1 MTAIRKW
8 TSAEDDNLRSM
19 IIAGYSA
26 HQIATMLRRS
36 VQSVYAR
43 SHNLH
48 LSLKRVKRR
57 PSFGREGSVAM
68 PADRP

>member
-1 MTAIRKW
+1 MTAVRKW
-8 TSAEDDNLRSM
+8 TSTDDDNLRSM
-19 IIAGYSA
+19 IIAGYSV

-36 VQSVYAR
+36 VPSVYAR

-57 PSFGREGSVAM
+57 PSFGPQGSTAV
-68 PADRP
+68 PTESP